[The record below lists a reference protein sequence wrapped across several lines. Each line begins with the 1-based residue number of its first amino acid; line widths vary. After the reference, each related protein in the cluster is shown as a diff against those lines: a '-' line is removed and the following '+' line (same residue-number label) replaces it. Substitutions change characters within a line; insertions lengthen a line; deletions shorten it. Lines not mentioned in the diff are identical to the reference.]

1 MLSFVNVQLYVQKG
15 QLDAK
20 MLGALLTG
28 VNRAF
33 PFLKGTGLS
42 VRVAGMPVLLIKMH
56 AIQMYLRQ
64 CPCFIISMRY
74 T

>member
-1 MLSFVNVQLYVQKG
+1 MYVCVLFGNVQLYVKKG

-33 PFLKGTGLS
+33 PFLKGRPTM
-42 VRVAGMPVLLIKMH
+42 RAGMPYLSIKMQ
-56 AIQMYLRQ
+56 AVV
-64 CPCFIISMRY
+64 Y
-74 T
+74 TCTAQRITD

>member
-1 MLSFVNVQLYVQKG
+1 MCVLFGNVQLYVKKG

-33 PFLKGTGLS
+33 PFLKGRPS
-42 VRVAGMPVLLIKMH
+42 IRAGMPFPSLDKN
-56 AIQMYLRQ
+56 AGYLVCTKQ
-64 CPCFIISMRY
+64 CLCMI
-74 T
+74 

>member
-1 MLSFVNVQLYVQKG
+1 MCIHVLFGNVQLYVKKG

-33 PFLKGTGLS
+33 PFLKGTARPSMG
-42 VRVAGMPVLLIKMH
+42 AGMPFLHSYKN
-56 AIQMYLRQ
+56 AG
-64 CPCFIISMRY
+64 
-74 T
+74 